1 MTTGEKIAK
10 LRKENN
16 YTQEQLADLLGVS
29 RQSISK
35 WESNI
40 AYPETAKLVELGK
53 LFDCSMDYLLKDE
66 VNDKQGSQPM
76 QMPQQKQ
83 AVFADCLYRWSFR
96 ERKSDKMILGMPLYH
111 VGRNA
116 RGFIAVGVRA
126 KGVIAIGLTAQGV
139 VSLGLLSV
147 GVLAFGLLALGV
159 FAGGVLAAG
168 LLAAG
173 AIALGLMAA
182 GAVSVGVVSVGALSM
197 GSFSAGALAIG
208 HYAAVGDEAR
218 ALIAVGKTVAEGGVY
233 VHGGTVDTA
242 DIPFILEWLDANVP
256 VWLSW
261 AKRIFQAML
270 H

>member
-1 MTTGEKIAK
+1 MTIGDKIAK

-29 RQSISK
+29 RQSVSK
-35 WESNI
+35 WESNV
-40 AYPETAKLVELGK
+40 AYPETAKLIELGK

-66 VNDKQGSQPM
+66 VTDKQGAQPE
-76 QMPQQKQ
+76 PKQ
-83 AVFADCLYRWSFR
+83 EPFADHLYRRVFR
-96 ERKSDKMILGMPLYH
+96 ERKSDRTILGMPLYH

-126 KGVIAIGLTAQGV
+126 RGVIAIGLMAQGV
-139 VSLGLLSV
+139 LSLGLLSM
-147 GVLAFGLLALGV
+147 GVLSFGLLALGV
-159 FAGGVLAAG
+159 FAGGTLAAG

-182 GAVSVGVVSVGALSM
+182 GAVSIGVVSVGALSV

-208 HYAAVGDEAR
+208 HYAAVGDKAR
-218 ALIAVGKTVAEGGVY
+218 AMIAVGKTAAEGAAY
-233 VHGGTVDTA
+233 AHIGTPATA
-242 DIPFILEWLDANVP
+242 DVPFIREWLDANVP
-256 VWLSW
+256 AWLSW
-261 AKRIFQAML
+261 AKAIFQTML